1 MNKIQLK
8 KGKEE
13 AVKRFHP
20 WIFSGAIAKMDAIP
34 DGDLVEIVDYKNQP
48 LAVGYYNDGSIA
60 VRILTFNP
68 SEKIDAAFWE
78 KRLQNAYN
86 YRKRLELTD
95 STKTNAYRLVHAE
108 GDGLPGLII
117 DIYNDTA
124 VIQCHSIG
132 IYRQI
137 EAIANGLKSVFKL
150 KLKAIYDK
158 SSETLPP
165 QYIAQNSIKNGYLLG
180 DIQTP
185 AIVLENGNK
194 FAVDWITGQK
204 TGFFLDQRD
213 NRDLIARY
221 AKDKT
226 VLNAFCY
233 SGGFSIYALK
243 AGAKS
248 VHSIDISPKAIDLTE
263 KNVAINFELKNEL
276 KSDFNST
283 LNPEIND
290 DFSVELN
297 TFHDE
302 LNTFSKA
309 NKTTM
314 NTELNSINHQSNAV
328 DVLQFLKDNKAVYD
342 VMIVDP
348 PAFAKSMA
356 KRHNAVQAYKR
367 LNAMALRQITE
378 GGILFTFSCSQ
389 VVDRQ
394 LFYDTIVAA
403 AIEAGRKVRV
413 MHHLTQPADHPVS
426 MFHPEGSY
434 LKGLVLYVE

>member
-1 MNKIQLK
+1 MSDIFSKIHLK
-8 KGKEE
+8 KGKDE
-13 AVKRFHP
+13 AVRRFHP
-20 WIFSGAIAKMDAIP
+20 WIFSGAIAKMTVHNKETQIP
-34 DGDLVEIVDYKNQP
+34 DGDLVNVVDYKNQP
-48 LAVGYYNDGSIA
+48 LAIGYYNDGSIA
-60 VRILTFNP
+60 VRILSFDAD
-68 SEKIDAAFWE
+68 EKIDANFWQ
-78 KRLQNAYN
+78 KRLENAYN
-86 YRKRLELTD
+86 YRKRLDLTD
-95 STKTNAYRLVHAE
+95 STSTNAYRLVHAE

-117 DIYNDTA
+117 DVYAETA
-124 VIQCHSIG
+124 VVQCHSIG

-137 EAIANGLKSVFKL
+137 QHIAAALKMVFKD

-165 QYIAQNSIKNGYLLG
+165 SYVTQNSIKNGYLFG
-180 DIQTP
+180 EMSTP
-185 AIVLENGNK
+185 SIVLENGNQ

-213 NRDLIARY
+213 NRALISRY
-221 AKDKT
+221 SKGKT

-233 SGGFSIYALK
+233 SGGFSVYALK

-248 VHSIDISPKAIDLTE
+248 VHSIDISPKAIDLTD
-263 KNVAINFELKNEL
+263 KNVAINFELNQE
-276 KSDFNST
+276 
-283 LNPEIND
+283 LNPISHE
-290 DFSVELN
+290 S
-297 TFHDE
+297 T
-302 LNTFSKA
+302 
-309 NKTTM
+309 
-314 NTELNSINHQSNAV
+314 AV
-328 DVLQFLKDNKAVYD
+328 DVLHYLKDNQAIYD
-342 VMIVDP
+342 VMVVDP
-348 PAFAKSMA
+348 PAFAKSMS

-403 AIEAGRKVRV
+403 AIEAGRTVRV

>member
-1 MNKIQLK
+1 MNKVFLK

-13 AVKRFHP
+13 PVRRFHP
-20 WIFSGAIAKMDAIP
+20 WIFSGAIAKMTVNHKEMQIP
-34 DGDLVEIVDYKNQP
+34 DGDLVEVVDYKNQT
-48 LAVGYYNDGSIA
+48 LAFGYYNDGSIA
-60 VRILTFNP
+60 VRILSFNP
-68 SEKIDAAFWE
+68 SEIIDAEFWQ
-78 KRLQNAYN
+78 KRLQNAFN
-86 YRKRLELTD
+86 YRKRLDLTD
-95 STKTNAYRLVHAE
+95 SDTTNAYRLVHAE

-117 DIYNDTA
+117 DIYNETA
-124 VIQCHSIG
+124 VVQCHSIG

-137 EAIANGLKSVFKL
+137 NAIADALKMVFKD

-165 QYIAQNSIKNGYLLG
+165 QYIAQNSIKNDYLFG
-180 DIQTP
+180 EINTP
-185 AIVLENGNK
+185 AIVLENGNQ

-213 NRDLIARY
+213 NRALISRY
-221 AKDKT
+221 SKGKT

-233 SGGFSIYALK
+233 SGGFSVYALK

-248 VHSIDISPKAIDLTE
+248 VHSIDISPKAIDLTD
-263 KNVAINFELKNEL
+263 KNIAINFELNNEL
-276 KSDFNST
+276 N
-283 LNPEIND
+283 N
-290 DFSVELN
+290 
-297 TFHDE
+297 
-302 LNTFSKA
+302 
-309 NKTTM
+309 
-314 NTELNSINHQSNAV
+314 ELNSLQTINHESTAV

-342 VMIVDP
+342 VMVVDP
-348 PAFAKSMA
+348 PAFAKSMS